1 MSTKYKYSA
10 AAKRR
15 RQRMLMRRRIT
26 CLVVSTGIITS
37 STYAFNQYHTKVY
50 KLFNVTLTSRK
61 LHKQTIVAASRR
73 SVKQSKLITTTLI
86 KN

>member
-1 MSTKYKYSA
+1 MSTKYKCSA

-15 RQRMLMRRRIT
+15 RQRILMRRRIT

-37 STYAFNQYHTKVY
+37 STYAFNQYHTKV
-50 KLFNVTLTSRK
+50 TLTSRK
-61 LHKQTIVAASRR
+61 LHKQSIVATPRR